1 MRRLLPALALVA
13 TGGCG
18 SSGEA
23 GATGVVDEEQ
33 PIGGVY
39 VARSKVPLV
48 GPDGRPAPARMALFH
63 GRYAVVNGCLVFAMS
78 GAEPALVRFAPA
90 TSITVFPDRV
100 AIDGQTHRFDRT
112 EQRGGGFD
120 GANAYDLLVAPPPA
134 QCRYSVIGP

>member
-1 MRRLLPALALVA
+1 MHRLLPALALVA
-13 TGGCG
+13 AGGCG
-18 SSGEA
+18 VPGEA
-23 GATGVVDEEQ
+23 DTTFVFDEER
-33 PIGGVY
+33 PVAGVY
-39 VARSKVPLV
+39 VARSKVPLI

-63 GRYAVVNGCLVFAMS
+63 GRYAIENGCLVFEMS

-100 AIDGQTHRFDRT
+100 VIDGKAHWFDRV

-120 GANAYDLLVAPPPA
+120 GDDAYDLLVEPPPD